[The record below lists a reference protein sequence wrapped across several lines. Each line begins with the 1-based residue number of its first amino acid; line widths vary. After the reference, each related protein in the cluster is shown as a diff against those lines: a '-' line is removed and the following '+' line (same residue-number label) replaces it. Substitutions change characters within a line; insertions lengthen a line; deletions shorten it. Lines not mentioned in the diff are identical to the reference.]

1 MTSLQENPN
10 YLWPSYTWWLRPSWL
25 WCSVDINGSDMHV
38 NTSGCTSCHWNLK
51 MGQTQDSMCN
61 MEAQQSETQQCRIMQ
76 VCLVPPPPPSL
87 SSPCSCRDDCVW
99 RARGSVGKGYVL
111 QLVHLNSTSN
121 PMTITKYLASLNLGF
136 LICTVVSIPSL
147 RNRQDCICFGT
158 CINKG

>member
-61 MEAQQSETQQCRIMQ
+61 MEAQKSETQQCRIMQ
-76 VCLVPPPPPSL
+76 VCLVPPPTSIFIISL
-87 SSPCSCRDDCVW
+87 LVPRWLCLESKRQCGQRLCSPVSSSELHLQPYDHH
-99 RARGSVGKGYVL
+99 KVL
-111 QLVHLNSTSN
+111 SILKPRFPHLYSGLY
-121 PMTITKYLASLNLGF
+121 TISQKQTRLHLFWNMY
-136 LICTVVSIPSL
+136 
-147 RNRQDCICFGT
+147 Q
-158 CINKG
+158 